1 MNILGIDIGYSNLK
15 LAYGVKN
22 GSISPKTILRPAGA
36 APADRF
42 GSRFDGRTQDDFLH
56 VMVDG
61 KAFVAGVSPDRAAM
75 WSRSLHAD
83 YTSSES
89 YRALFKSGLLLSEME
104 QIDMLVTGLPVS
116 QYMDEDRKKVLS
128 ESMTG
133 IHTLTPKRTVEV
145 KKVKVV
151 PQPIGGFLDFIART
165 DEDIEDARVLVID
178 PGFFSVDWVV
188 ISNDEIHKQS
198 SGTSLN
204 ASSVLLEEVSR
215 LIGKDHGAGVNIET
229 IEHAIRQEKSSI
241 LVLGQKVEISPY
253 IQEAKKT
260 VGPVVTESIQ
270 KALRTESKMVDLIV
284 LVGGGAVFFREAV
297 QESFPRLRT
306 IMTQD
311 AVYSNCRGFWLM
323 GAAYQ

>member
-1 MNILGIDIGYSNLK
+1 M
-15 LAYGVKN
+15 
-22 GSISPKTILRPAGA
+22 
-36 APADRF
+36 
-42 GSRFDGRTQDDFLH
+42 
-56 VMVDG
+56 MVDG

-116 QYMDEDRKKVLS
+116 QYMDEDRKKALS